1 MKKIINIIL
10 MVTLPFILSSCNW
23 DWIFSFAWNMMCT
36 YAPDTDHCSQFI
48 AIQSWSAA
56 KCASIKWTKFKW
68 TWSNP
73 PRDKCY
79 LQVAINKWDFNI
91 CKNIK
96 WWPMSYTEDECIK
109 GVWQKILDKAVSDDD
124 VEWCKKLSKFPTW
137 YQSQYWECKS
147 KLANI
152 EKMNS
157 RDEKIDSLIEAL
169 KNNPKDKDLQK
180 ELQKLQN
187 LKQTTYE
194 MMSDTDRWNYFKEK
208 REWIMSDIEDDDVK
222 SAISK
227 EFTAYRQWET
237 NINKMLEKL
246 EEVTEKQKTLKR
258 LDEEANELTD
268 NIKEQLEW
276 LVNDKQDEIMEEMW
290 DNAKKWIEENGWEKL
305 KWTLKNYEWAM
316 EKYEKW
322 SKMYEDAMEKYNK
335 LKSTYDE
342 VMWIYNRVDEV
353 NKMLAQWKI
362 DEWKAKVLKW
372 AVLLD
377 KWLEYTLEYVPV
389 FGSTMSKVSKETF
402 DAVIKLA
409 KKRAER
415 STALDKCFEDPAN
428 CDTDA
433 ISAY

>member
-10 MVTLPFILSSCNW
+10 MVSLPFVLSSCNW
-23 DWIFSFAWNMMCT
+23 DWIFSFAGNMVCT
-36 YAPDTDHCSQFI
+36 YAPDTDHCTQFI
-48 AIQSWSAA
+48 AVQSWSPS
-56 KCASIKWTKFKW
+56 KCESIKWTKFKDI
-68 TWSNP
+68 WSNP

-79 LQVAINKWDFNI
+79 LQVAINKGDYNI

-96 WWPMSYTEDECIK
+96 WWAMSYTQDECINS
-109 GVWQKILDKAVSDDD
+109 VWQKILDKAISDDD
-124 VEWCKKLSKFPTW
+124 ISWCKKLEKFPSW
-137 YQSQYWECKS
+137 YQSQYNDCKT

-152 EKMNS
+152 SKIKSN
-157 RDEKIDSLIEAL
+157 DEKIDNLIEEL

-194 MMSDTDRWNYFKEK
+194 MMSDSDKTNYFKEK
-208 REWIMSDIEDDDVK
+208 RESVMADIDDDDVK

-258 LDEEANELTD
+258 LDEEANQLTD
-268 NIKEQLEW
+268 TIKEQLEW
-276 LVNDKQDEIMEEMW
+276 LVNNKQDEIIEKMW

-335 LKSTYDE
+335 LKKTYDE
-342 VMWIYNRVDEV
+342 VMWIYNKVDEV

-362 DEWKAKVLKW
+362 DQWKANVLKW

-389 FGSTMSKVSKETF
+389 FWSTMSKVSKETF
-402 DAVIKLA
+402 DTVIKLA

-415 STALDKCFEDPAN
+415 STSLEKCFDDPAN
-428 CDTDA
+428 CDTDS